1 MCTIVAVKFIWQF
14 IKKAGVFMT
23 MQIYRDGSYDFCH
36 YKGAADSFV
45 SNNDF
50 CRIANDNALRQRLFN
65 QLTKGAKSLFIGN
78 LGTETSQYYDRD
90 NDTVESMDT
99 ESRRKYG
106 FFAKCSV
113 L

>member
-1 MCTIVAVKFIWQF
+1 
-14 IKKAGVFMT
+14 MT

-36 YKGAADSFV
+36 YKGAA
-45 SNNDF
+45 
-50 CRIANDNALRQRLFN
+50 
-65 QLTKGAKSLFIGN
+65 TKGAKSLFIGN